1 MSCGGDSGN
10 TAKKTSAENSAVRDD
25 VTLVDFSISE
35 APKSAKAGEIR
46 FYAKNTGKSL
56 HELVVVKSDAN
67 PGDLPVYGAQDT
79 PAEGHVVGDVD
90 EDKITSEGEVEDIEP
105 GATKDATFVL
115 APGKYLLICNLP
127 THYGLG
133 MRVALT
139 VS

>member
-1 MSCGGDSGN
+1 MSCGGDSGT
-10 TAKKTSAENSAVRDD
+10 TATKTSAEASAPRED
-25 VTLVDFSISE
+25 VTLVDFSMTDS
-35 APKSAKAGEIR
+35 PQSAKAGEIR

-67 PGDLPVYGAQDT
+67 PGDLPVYGANDT

-105 GATKDATFVL
+105 GSAKDATFVL
-115 APGKYLLICNLP
+115 APGHYLLICNLP

-133 MRVALT
+133 MRTALT